1 MDRPDIPVVSVFGA
15 NDPAEGDEAYQQAR
29 AAGRE
34 LARLGYAVA
43 NGGYAGTMEASFRG
57 AKEAGGATIGV
68 ICTLWKSP
76 ANRYTDRVIKTRDLF
91 ERARTLVELGS
102 AGYVVLPGATG
113 TLVELALVWE
123 LTCKRL
129 MARRPIVCLAF
140 LGRVDCGDVAG
151 PARVRARH
159 RRGRFAGGTGPA
171 FRGKRGL
178 LRSGNYQGRKDRE
191 DPKDSSHAG

>member
-15 NDPAEGDEAYQQAR
+15 NAPVEGDEAYQQAR

-129 MARRPIVCLAF
+129 MARRPIVCLGHFWDGLIAAMSQARPGCEHF
-140 LGRVDCGDVAG
+140 IAVVDS
-151 PARVRARH
+151 PAELPRHFAAR
-159 RRGRFAGGTGPA
+159 GG
-171 FRGKRGL
+171 L
-178 LRSGNYQGRKDRE
+178 
-191 DPKDSSHAG
+191 